1 MWTQEA
7 REAAAARAR
16 AYWSDPERKRRRVK
30 NIRKG
35 VRAAMKDPAKRARL
49 VAAVKRGGVTR
60 TTPIE
65 VRFWRD
71 VDKRGPRQ
79 GHMKTRCW
87 VWVGQK
93 QSLSVRKVEHR
104 VYGIISKG
112 GKYGGSMLAHRYA
125 YQLQVGPLVRGLQ
138 VQHRCDNPLCVRGS
152 HLKQGTAQDNSDD
165 MVRRDRPRGQYRTTR
180 GAP

>member
-1 MWTQEA
+1 MHPVAKAWRDPVKRA
-7 REAAAARAR
+7 KRIAAIRAGVR
-16 AYWSDPERKRRRVK
+16 KALKDPE
-30 NIRKG
+30 
-35 VRAAMKDPAKRARL
+35 KRARHL
-49 VAAVKRGGVTR
+49 EAVQRGGVTR

-79 GHMKTRCW
+79 DHMKTRCW
-87 VWVGQK
+87 VWVGPK
-93 QSLSVRKVEHR
+93 QPLSVRKVEHR
-104 VYGIISKG
+104 VYGIIAKG

-125 YQLQVGPLVRGLQ
+125 YQLQVGPLVRGQQ

-165 MVRRDRPRGQYRTTR
+165 MMRRDRPRGQYRTTR
-180 GAP
+180 GVP